1 MSFQNIK
8 KILPWWVKIG
18 AKIVCS
24 RLPARYDFWQKIGL
38 FRHGYMDVH
47 EYSLNIFNEH
57 MAKSGFSANLAEKTI
72 VELGP
77 GDSIATAILAKAHG
91 ARSIL
96 VDVGRYAV
104 EDLNF
109 YRDFVR
115 ILSDRG
121 HPFPSLENVTSFS
134 QILDL
139 CEARYLTQGLSSLH
153 AIDDQS
159 VDLVFSQAVLE
170 HVRKHEFLEIQRQVA
185 RVLKPG
191 GVCSHRVDLRDH
203 LGGALNNLRFS
214 EKLWE
219 SRFFADSGFY
229 TNRLQMKNM
238 LELFESAGFEVDVVD
253 IRRWQALPTP
263 RAKMDALF
271 ADLPEECLNIAGFD
285 VLLRKPYAN
294 AS

>member
-1 MSFQNIK
+1 
-8 KILPWWVKIG
+8 
-18 AKIVCS
+18 
-24 RLPARYDFWQKIGL
+24 
-38 FRHGYMDVH
+38 MDVH
-47 EYSLNIFNEH
+47 EYSINIFDEH
-57 MAKSGFSANLAEKTI
+57 MAKSGFIANQAEKTI
-72 VELGP
+72 LELGP

-115 ILSDRG
+115 ILRGRG
-121 HPFPSLENVTSFS
+121 HLFPSLENVTSFS
-134 QILDL
+134 QILDR

-238 LELFESAGFEVDVVD
+238 LALFESAGFEVDVVD

-271 ADLPEECLNIAGFD
+271 ADLPEECLNIEGFD
-285 VLLRKPYAN
+285 VLLRKPFAN

>member
-1 MSFQNIK
+1 
-8 KILPWWVKIG
+8 
-18 AKIVCS
+18 
-24 RLPARYDFWQKIGL
+24 
-38 FRHGYMDVH
+38 MDVH
-47 EYSLNIFNEH
+47 EYSLAIFYEH
-57 MAKSGFSANLAEKTI
+57 VVKSGFSANLAKKTI
-72 VELGP
+72 LELGP
-77 GDSIATAILAKAHG
+77 GDSIATAILAKAYG

-121 HPFPSLENVTSFS
+121 CPFPSLENATSFS

-139 CEARYLTQGLSSLH
+139 CEARYFTEGLSSLY
-153 AIDDQS
+153 AIEDQS

-170 HVRKHEFLEIQRQVA
+170 HVRKHEFPEIQRQVA

-214 EKLWE
+214 EKIWE
-219 SRFFADSGFY
+219 SHFFADSGFY

-238 LELFESAGFEVDVVD
+238 VALFESAGFEVDVVD

-271 ADLPEECLNIAGFD
+271 AGLPEECLNIAGFD

-294 AS
+294 IS

>member
-1 MSFQNIK
+1 
-8 KILPWWVKIG
+8 
-18 AKIVCS
+18 
-24 RLPARYDFWQKIGL
+24 
-38 FRHGYMDVH
+38 MDVH

-57 MAKSGFSANLAEKTI
+57 VTKSNFSASMEGKAIL
-72 VELGP
+72 ELGP
-77 GDSIATAILAKAHG
+77 GDSIATALIAKSCG
-91 ARSIL
+91 AKSIL
-96 VDVGRYAV
+96 VDVGRFAV

-109 YRDFVR
+109 YRDFARVLNER
-115 ILSDRG
+115 GLS
-121 HPFPSLENVTSFS
+121 FPALKNVTSFT
-134 QILDL
+134 QILNF
-139 CEARYLTQGLSSLH
+139 CEARYLTEGLSSLR
-153 AIDDQS
+153 AIEDQS

-170 HVRKHEFLEIQRQVA
+170 HVRKHEFLEIQRQLA
-185 RVLKPG
+185 RILKPG

-238 LELFESAGFEVDVVD
+238 LALFESAGFEVDVVD

-271 ADLPEECLNIAGFD
+271 ADLPEECLNITGFD

-294 AS
+294 VS

>member
-1 MSFQNIK
+1 
-8 KILPWWVKIG
+8 
-18 AKIVCS
+18 
-24 RLPARYDFWQKIGL
+24 
-38 FRHGYMDVH
+38 MDVH

-57 MAKSGFSANLAEKTI
+57 MAKSGFFAKMDGKSIL
-72 VELGP
+72 ELGP

-121 HPFPSLENVTSFS
+121 YPFPSLENVTSFP

-139 CEARYLTQGLSSLH
+139 CEARYLTEGLSSLN
-153 AIDDQS
+153 AVDDQS
-159 VDLVFSQAVLE
+159 VDLIFSQAVLE
-170 HVRKHEFLEIQRQVA
+170 HVRKHEFLETQRQMA

-191 GVCSHRVDLRDH
+191 GVCSHRIDLRDH

-238 LELFESAGFEVDVVD
+238 LALFESAGFEVDIVD
-253 IRRWQALPTP
+253 IRRWQTLPTP

-271 ADLPEECLNIAGFD
+271 AGLPEECLNISGFD
-285 VLLRKPYAN
+285 VLLRKPFLN